1 MEASQEF
8 QVDLHWQENQKA
20 ILSAVIFNDAIE
32 VASYSCLKKSDE
44 AAWSAEH
51 LFIASVESSYM
62 TGFFRAAK
70 HKGLI
75 FKSYKSTARASI
87 LISDE
92 FSEIT
97 DIVIRPVVVITER
110 DKINRALKI
119 LSICRDHSV
128 VLKALKVRL
137 HIFPSVIIS

>member
-1 MEASQEF
+1 METLQEF
-8 QVDLHWQENQKA
+8 QVDLNWQENQKA
-20 ILSAVIFNDAIE
+20 IVSAVIFNDTIE
-32 VASYSCLKKSDE
+32 VSSSPCFKKSDG

-51 LFIASVESSYM
+51 LFIASVASSYM

-70 HKGLI
+70 NKGLT
-75 FKSYKSTARASI
+75 FKNYTSTARASI

-97 DIVIRPVVVITER
+97 DIVIKPVVVITEKN
-110 DKINRALKI
+110 KINRVLKI
-119 LSICRDHSV
+119 LTICRDHSL

-137 HIFPSVIIS
+137 HVFPSVIIS

>member
-20 ILSAVIFNDAIE
+20 ILRAVIFNDAIE
-32 VASYSCLKKSDE
+32 VASHSCLKKSDE

-62 TGFFRAAK
+62 TGFFSAAK
-70 HKGLI
+70 HKGLT
-75 FKSYKSTARASI
+75 FKSYAITARASI